1 MKHERFDLASATF
14 VARVRNELRRA
25 WRQATVDETAGHQ
38 RPRKL
43 IRLWRVVR
51 DGFPRAGR
59 YRRYAVAVLPPI
71 IGIWFLTFAYVKL
84 APKSFTSNFVMI
96 LPGSGIGS
104 SLNVESIGQAQGSA
118 ASAFSGTT
126 LSPTENYKRLLMSD
140 VTVRSAAGL
149 AHVDPLKFPDPTV
162 KTIDQTNLIQV
173 AIEGKSA
180 QQAVANATALRDAF
194 LAQLDKLRADEAVK
208 REASDLRHLKA
219 LEVKAREA
227 EHKLLD
233 FQAANGL
240 VSLEQFN
247 SRIAS
252 LDALREKER
261 ETRTALREQAAET
274 STFKTDLGTGI
285 APSNATLRLKSDPDF
300 QKLLERYAQLDSDAT
315 QKSATLGSQ
324 HAEMAQASSERDT
337 VRAALIRRGQQLTGL
352 GARDLMRRVDL
363 SVSDGRSSM
372 MQALV
377 VSHIRQTGT
386 RASLA
391 EIHGD
396 LAKRQ
401 ADAGRLVTLAA
412 ELGDLTRANRVAEA
426 VFSSAL
432 ARIDT
437 NKQDPFASY
446 PLVQTL
452 EEPSVPRGP
461 SAPSPKIAYAGA
473 VGATLLLLIGF
484 ALIWLRQPL
493 IRKLFP
499 NA

>member
-1 MKHERFDLASATF
+1 
-14 VARVRNELRRA
+14 
-25 WRQATVDETAGHQ
+25 
-38 RPRKL
+38 
-43 IRLWRVVR
+43 VR
-51 DGFPRAGR
+51 DGLPTAGR

-71 IGIWFLTFAYVKL
+71 IGIWFLTFSYVRF

-96 LPGSGIGS
+96 LPGSGMGGT
-104 SLNVESIGQAQGSA
+104 LNVESIGQAQGSA
-118 ASAFSGTT
+118 ASAFSSTT

-140 VTVRSAAGL
+140 VTLRSAARV

-180 QQAVANATALRDAF
+180 QQAVANATALRDSF
-194 LAQLDKLRADEAVK
+194 LGQLDKLRADEAVK
-208 REASDLRHLKA
+208 REASDLRHLKE
-219 LEVKAREA
+219 LEIKAREA

-240 VSLEQFN
+240 VSIEQFN

-252 LDALREKER
+252 IDALRERER
-261 ETRTALREQAAET
+261 ETRTTLREQSAET
-274 STFKTDLGTGI
+274 SSYKSDLGTGI

-300 QKLLERYAQLDSDAT
+300 QKLLERYAQLDSDAA

-324 HAEMAQASSERDT
+324 HGELVQANSERDT
-337 VRAALIRRGQQLTGL
+337 VRAALLRRGQQLTGL
-352 GARDLMRRVDL
+352 DEHELMRRVDL

-377 VSHIRQTGT
+377 VSHVHQNGT
-386 RASLA
+386 SASLA
-391 EIHGD
+391 EIRSD
-396 LAKRQ
+396 LAKKQ
-401 ADAGRLVTLAA
+401 AAAGRLVTLAA

-452 EEPSVPRGP
+452 EEPSVPRSP

-484 ALIWLRQPL
+484 GLVWLRQPL